1 MGGLGSDVVR
11 EVHEGI
17 ESLNRRTTIDGVI
30 DAVAHVVARYGFQY
44 FCFNALPDPQHARE
58 AVTLANR
65 LPRELST
72 VYVKERYA
80 EVNPVSRFCRQT
92 DRPFVWKDAPY
103 DAERE
108 PRAAELV
115 QCVTDFGLADGLVF
129 PVTDA
134 QRPVGF
140 VWMTGALPN
149 AVGPDLPL
157 VHLIA
162 LCAFDRISRLQAPA
176 SNGYAPLTTRERDV
190 LAWVAQGKSAWE
202 IGMIL
207 GISKRTV
214 DEHVRTACRK
224 LNAGNRTQA
233 VVAALRERLI
243 AP

>member
-1 MGGLGSDVVR
+1 MIGLGGNAVR
-11 EVHEGI
+11 EAFDGL

-30 DAVAHVVARYGFQY
+30 DAVAQAAARYGFQY
-44 FCFNALPDPQHARE
+44 FCFNALSDPQRGSE

-65 LPRELST
+65 LPRGLRS
-72 VYVKERYA
+72 VYVKERYV

-92 DRPFVWKDAPY
+92 DRPFIWKDAPY

-108 PRAAELV
+108 PRAAAFV
-115 QCVTDFGLADGLVF
+115 GCVTDFGLSEGLVF
-129 PVTDA
+129 PIADA
-134 QRPVGF
+134 QRAVGF
-140 VWMTGALPN
+140 VWMAGVPAN

-157 VHLIA
+157 LHLLA
-162 LCAFDRISRLQAPA
+162 LCAFDRINRLRVPA
-176 SNGYAPLTTRERDV
+176 SNAYAPLTTRERDV

-207 GISKRTV
+207 GIAKRTV
-214 DEHVRTACRK
+214 DEHVSAACRK